1 MQMQAIKEQAK
12 QHLAEILEQAGPG
25 RFSSYTGSS
34 SSSSYASGKVN
45 TQQLRAKLEAAINV
59 MQTGLV
65 ERDTEVKGNMC
76 VDEVVVMYW

>member
-1 MQMQAIKEQAK
+1 MQAIKEQAK

-25 RFSSYTGSS
+25 RFSNYTSS
-34 SSSSYASGKVN
+34 SGSSSSYASGKVD

-65 ERDTEVKGNMC
+65 ERDTEVGGAFC
-76 VDEVVVMYW
+76 VDTWR